1 MLSENRTLARLVAM
15 KTRDFDDPAFEDS
28 CGREYLNSKRKIHKE
43 SSAIVHRSSEILV
56 LRSKKNKKTLSRNV
70 SDCGRCLLNP
80 RLSWKA
86 SFLVAPL
93 LLTLVAYE

>member
-56 LRSKKNKKTLSRNV
+56 LRSKKKIKIKKLYRV
-70 SDCGRCLLNP
+70 MFLIVVA
-80 RLSWKA
+80 A
-86 SFLVAPL
+86 S
-93 LLTLVAYE
+93 